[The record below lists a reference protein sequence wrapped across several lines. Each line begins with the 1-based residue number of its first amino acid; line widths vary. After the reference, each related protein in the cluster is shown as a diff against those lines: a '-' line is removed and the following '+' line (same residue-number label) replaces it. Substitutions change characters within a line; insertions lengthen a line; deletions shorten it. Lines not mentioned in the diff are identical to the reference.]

1 MLDNNE
7 ELPDRVKQLEDKL
20 EALQRELEESYEDID
35 DLREAVENEGEGFT
49 DVQHGKH
56 NFQVHWI
63 RPEETES
70 YPDCA
75 AIDNIEKARIAFKEA
90 AIKRDSSDHLRPVN
104 QGDILFLMCD
114 TAPEPEPDP
123 DNPDGTPP
131 DVPACSFIGMCA
143 KIDFRTQ
150 LENPDTALGLTQSQL
165 ADGDPY
171 REFFAWDSCGGS
183 STTNV
188 ECDKTEQY
196 ITVVTDTKTEVEST
210 GVAPEKTHTIKG
222 YHKTRRLRFDE
233 CGTLDLVEAE
243 SDWEHA
249 GDTIIIKECCD
260 DPGDPSNC
268 NPPANASSVT
278 VTFTSDPANT
288 NAQFQDIAES
298 YTLTKSGCT
307 YSNGN
312 MNISGNAN
320 TGLWTASGSGGTGG
334 WSIGGGAAAA
344 TPNGIGDVT
353 VDAGAFG
360 QFIKVS
366 FS

>member
-123 DNPDGTPP
+123 DNPDGPTP

-196 ITVVTDTKTEVEST
+196 ITVVTASKVVVETS
-210 GVAPEKTHTIKG
+210 GMAPEKIHTIRG
-222 YHKTRRLRFDE
+222 YEKTKELQFDE
-233 CGTLDLVEAE
+233 CGTLVSIGTET
-243 SDWEHA
+243 DWTETGEEHE
-249 GDTIIIKECCD
+249 IKECCD
-260 DPGDPSNC
+260 DPPPSNC
-268 NPPANASSVT
+268 NPSSSVTSVT

-288 NAQFQDIAES
+288 LAQFQGIAES
-298 YTLTKSGCT
+298 VTLTKTGCT
-307 YSNGN
+307 YTSGA
-312 MNISGNAN
+312 MAISGDAA
-320 TGLWTASGSGGTGG
+320 TGLWTASGNGGSGN

-353 VDAGAFG
+353 VDAGALG

>member
-20 EALQRELEESYEDID
+20 EALQLELEQSYEDID
-35 DLREAVENEGEGFT
+35 DLREAVEDEGEGFT

-70 YPDCA
+70 YADCA

-104 QGDILFLMCD
+104 QGDVLFLMCD

-150 LENPDTALGLTQSQL
+150 LENPDTALELTQSQL

-183 STTNV
+183 STTTV

-196 ITVVTDTKTEVEST
+196 IDIITDTKLEHSST
-210 GVAPEKTHTIKG
+210 GTDPKIHTVEV

-233 CGTLDLVEAE
+233 CGTLDFTGAE
-243 SDWEHA
+243 SAWVKA
-249 GDTIIIKECCD
+249 GDTVTINECCD
-260 DPGDPSNC
+260 DPPPSNC
-268 NPPANASSVT
+268 NPALSHSSVGLKIVNDST
-278 VTFTSDPANT
+278 GVTEVDV
-288 NAQFQDIAES
+288 
-298 YTLTKSGCT
+298 TLTNDGTQCRYFDSTYAVQWSTTLNVWTVSG
-307 YSNGN
+307 GQF
-312 MNISGNAN
+312 
-320 TGLWTASGSGGTGG
+320 SGSNHTEKGTYTGTAG
-334 WSIGGGAAAA
+334 FTI
-344 TPNGIGDVT
+344 T
-353 VDAGAFG
+353 V
-360 QFIKVS
+360 S
-366 FS
+366 

>member
-1 MLDNNE
+1 MWDEDETKNRLKELEAKLDELQKHIE
-7 ELPDRVKQLEDKL
+7 ETEASLEDL
-20 EALQRELEESYEDID
+20 EDGI
-35 DLREAVENEGEGFT
+35 EGEKANMFT
-49 DVQHGKH
+49 VNQDTPP
-56 NFQVHWI
+56 FQVHWI
-63 RPEETES
+63 KPEETTSFSSCSSINSVE
-70 YPDCA
+70 DA
-75 AIDNIEKARIAFKEA
+75 QKAFKEA
-90 AIKRDSSDHLRPVN
+90 AVHRDSSVKRVLH
-104 QGDILFLMCD
+104 GDVLFLLCNK
-114 TAPEPEPDP
+114 APEPEPDP
-123 DNPDGTPP
+123 NDPDNIPEKG
-131 DVPACSFIGMCA
+131 VCYYIGMCV
-143 KIDFRTQ
+143 KVSTVQMKKDP
-150 LENPDTALGLTQSQL
+150 NPDYDELTETIL
-165 ADGDPY
+165 TDTGEPN

-288 NAQFQDIAES
+288 LAQFQGISES
-298 YTLTKSGCT
+298 VTLTKSGCT
-307 YSNGN
+307 YGNGT
-312 MNISGNAN
+312 MSISGDAA
-320 TGLWTASGSGGTGG
+320 TGLWTASGNGGSGN
-334 WSIGGGAAAA
+334 WSIAGGAAAA

-353 VDAGAFG
+353 VNAGALG

>member
-7 ELPDRVKQLEDKL
+7 ELQDRVKELEDKL
-20 EALQRELEESYEDID
+20 EALQLELEQSYEDID
-35 DLREAVENEGEGFT
+35 DLREAVEDEGEGFT

-90 AIKRDSSDHLRPVN
+90 AIKRDSSDYLRPVN
-104 QGDILFLMCD
+104 QGDVLFLMCD

-123 DNPDGTPP
+123 DNLDATPP

-150 LENPDTALGLTQSQL
+150 LENPDTALELTQSQL
-165 ADGDPY
+165 ADGEPY

-183 STTNV
+183 STTN
-188 ECDKTEQY
+188 ECDRTETY
-196 ITVVTDTKTEVEST
+196 VTVVTDTKTEVEST

-222 YHKTRRLRFDE
+222 YHKTKRLRFDE

-243 SDWEHA
+243 SDWEQA
-249 GDTIIIKECCD
+249 GDTITIKECCD
-260 DPGDPSNC
+260 EPPELC
-268 NPPANASSVT
+268 NPSSSVSSVT
-278 VTFTSDPANT
+278 VSFTSDPANT
-288 NAQFQDIAES
+288 ISQFQNIAETE
-298 YTLTKSGCT
+298 TLTKTGCT
-307 YSNGN
+307 YSSGA
-312 MNISGNAN
+312 MSISGNAN
-320 TGLWTASGSGGTGG
+320 TGLWTASGSGGSGG
-334 WSIGGGAAAA
+334 WNIAGGTSGN
-344 TPNGIGDVT
+344 TPNSIGDVT
-353 VDAGAFG
+353 VSAGIAG
-360 QFIKVS
+360 QFIIVS